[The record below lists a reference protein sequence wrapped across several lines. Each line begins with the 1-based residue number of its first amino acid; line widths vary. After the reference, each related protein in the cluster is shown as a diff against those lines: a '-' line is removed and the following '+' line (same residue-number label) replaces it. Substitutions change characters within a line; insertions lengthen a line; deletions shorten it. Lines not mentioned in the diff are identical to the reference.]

1 MDTEHGSRERSNS
14 HQSLRLS
21 EVLANAVSAWQS
33 SVVPVLNR
41 ISEAGAQFTA
51 SISSTIEGLRP
62 LVEALPE
69 MTRRQFLNFAAYGWY
84 PDINMPFAILA
95 EISDRFENGDPSGS
109 ALCVQYFDN
118 ELPRIESELLK
129 EWPARAPALAEGFAA
144 HHQGMFF
151 VAIPAFLAQ
160 SDGIAR
166 EGLGRRAFDRQG
178 TGRRGDRIWDLVLE
192 AVQLPMASE
201 TPLNQPERKRGSCFE
216 GLNRHAVMH
225 GDPPLEYG
233 TRVNSLQAVSYLN
246 YVAAVARLVMDSR
259 L

>member
-1 MDTEHGSRERSNS
+1 M
-14 HQSLRLS
+14 
-21 EVLANAVSAWQS
+21 LADAVSVWRS
-33 SVVPVLNR
+33 SVVPVLDR
-41 ISEAGAQFTA
+41 IAEAGAHLTA
-51 SISSTIEGLRP
+51 SIASTIEDLRP

-69 MTRRQFLNFAAYGWY
+69 VTRRQFLNFAAYGWY
-84 PDINMPFAILA
+84 PDIDMPLAVLA
-95 EISDRFENGDPSGS
+95 EISNRFENGSPSGS
-109 ALCVQYFDN
+109 ALCVQYFDD
-118 ELPRIESELLK
+118 ELPRIESDLLK
-129 EWPARAPALAEGFAA
+129 EWPTRATAIAEGFAA

-151 VAIPAFLAQ
+151 AAIPVFLAQ

-166 EGLGRRAFDRQG
+166 EELGRRAFDRRG
-178 TGRRGDRIWDLVLE
+178 TGRQSDTTWDLVLE

-201 TPLNQPERKRGSCFE
+201 TPLNQPESKRGGCFE

-246 YVAAVARLVMDSR
+246 YVAAVARLVADSR